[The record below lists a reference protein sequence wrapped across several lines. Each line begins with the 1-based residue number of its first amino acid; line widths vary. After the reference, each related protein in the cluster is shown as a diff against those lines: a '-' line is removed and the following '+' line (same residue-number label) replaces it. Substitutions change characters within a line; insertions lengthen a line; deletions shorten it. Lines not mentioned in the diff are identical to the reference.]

1 MIQNI
6 FSLPT
11 YCNAFELYRLNK
23 INPICQT
30 PVGRTVCHYES
41 AMIHNT
47 SVISLTG
54 HNIAPF

>member
-11 YCNAFELYRLNK
+11 YCNIFDLYPQNK
-23 INPICQT
+23 TNPEDQV
-30 PVGRTVCHYES
+30 PAGRTVYHHES
-41 AMIHNT
+41 TMIHIP